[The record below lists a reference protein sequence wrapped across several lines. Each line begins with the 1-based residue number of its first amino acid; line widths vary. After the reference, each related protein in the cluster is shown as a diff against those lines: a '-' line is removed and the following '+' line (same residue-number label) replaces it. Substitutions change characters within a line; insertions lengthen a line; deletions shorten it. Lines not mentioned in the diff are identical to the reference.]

1 MSDNRFD
8 YNGAD
13 EQDEQEEQTVEET
26 EEIEENEADDEDEE
40 LTFEEQILKT
50 HLRSQ
55 FKKVEAKVN
64 TMQVPILSE
73 QDKRVLK
80 QAKKDASLKVQAN
93 ALELKRTKK
102 YGQFVL
108 KILQSIAPAIPYILM
123 FGIIILA
130 FVAFAAAIDSIF
142 GGLFGGGS
150 GGTGGGSMNSQFGAD
165 GNNFYAVRLVYK
177 DDAQAS
183 KIILND
189 YANLVYNALENIDGT
204 EDYSININVSI
215 PADKTADFD
224 ETTAD
229 EKIKNLINVL
239 TEKAYIYDNPD
250 YSSEGVEIS
259 TLTLNQKAEKIKYF
273 GWDSALIG
281 QFKTE
286 IVDNFVLFN
295 FNMID
300 GVLTFTP
307 TGENSVDEATVK
319 ANVQAALDAYFESL
333 TTSRSEKY
341 FVRDCALSGDGK
353 LTNVEQKNYVAMM
366 YLPRQ
371 NVTFN
376 TIKFMV
382 YGADTNNFKIEFNG
396 NEYSSFEDW
405 QIDDENTAYEYTIGQ
420 NLNFSASAVS
430 GFDASLAS
438 TPTALYK
445 LVDKAN
451 YTQTNADGILT
462 YQEFGTMFKFNSS
475 QPFSFADEIELK

>member
-8 YNGAD
+8 YNGDD
-13 EQDEQEEQTVEET
+13 EQDKQEEQTIEET
-26 EEIEENEADDEDEE
+26 EEIEEDNDEDEE
-40 LTFEEQILKT
+40 LTFEEQILKN
-50 HLRSQ
+50 HLRAQ

-64 TMQVPILSE
+64 TRQVPILSE
-73 QDKRVLK
+73 QDKNVLK
-80 QAKKDASLKVQAN
+80 QAKKDDSLKVQAT

-108 KILQSIAPAIPYILM
+108 KILQSIAPAIPCILM

-130 FVAFAAAIDSIF
+130 AVAVAAAMDSIF

-150 GGTGGGSMNSQFGAD
+150 GGSGGSGGMNSQFGAD

-177 DDAQAS
+177 DDEQAS

-189 YANLVYNALENIDGT
+189 YANLVYGALDNVQGT
-204 EDYSININVSI
+204 EDYTININVTI

-239 TEKAYIYDNPD
+239 TEKAYVYDNPD
-250 YSSEGVEIS
+250 YASLGVDIS
-259 TLTLNQKAEKIKYF
+259 TLTLAQKAKDIKYF
-273 GWDSALIG
+273 GLDSALIG

-295 FNMID
+295 FNMAD

-307 TGENSVDEATVK
+307 TGEGTVDENTVK
-319 ANVQAALDAYFESL
+319 SNIQAALDLYFEGLNSA
-333 TTSRSEKY
+333 RSEKY
-341 FVRDCALSGDGK
+341 FVRDCALSGDSK
-353 LTNVEQKNYVAMM
+353 LTNVEQKKYVAMM

-371 NVTFN
+371 NVTFKA
-376 TIKFMV
+376 IKFLT
-382 YGADTNNFKIEFNG
+382 YGVDTNNFKIEFNG
-396 NEYSSFEDW
+396 NEYSTFENW
-405 QIDDENTAYEYTIGQ
+405 EIDSSNTAYEYTIGE
-420 NLNFSASAVS
+420 NLSYSSSAVT
-430 GFDASLAS
+430 GFDS
-438 TPTALYK
+438 TVAKTPIALYK
-445 LVDKAN
+445 LADKAT

-462 YQEFGTMFKFNSS
+462 YQQFGTTFKFHSS
-475 QPFSFADEIELK
+475 QPFTFVDEIELK